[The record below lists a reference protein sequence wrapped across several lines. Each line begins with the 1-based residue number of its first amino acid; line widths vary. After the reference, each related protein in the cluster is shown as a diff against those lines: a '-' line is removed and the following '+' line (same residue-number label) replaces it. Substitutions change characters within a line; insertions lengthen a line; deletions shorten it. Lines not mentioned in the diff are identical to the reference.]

1 MYICIK
7 NADYTKKQERMKAMQ
22 LDGSKTLENL
32 KTAFAGE
39 SQARTKYTIYGE
51 IARKEGYE
59 EIGDIFDQTAANEKA
74 HAELWLSIL
83 SEGIPANTQ
92 KALENAAGGEHYE
105 WTDMYA
111 QFARTAREEG
121 FDNIATLFDMVGA
134 IERDHEAR
142 YRRFIELL
150 SQGKVFTEDGE
161 TVWLCRNCG
170 HIHHGKSAP
179 KICPVCKKPQSY
191 FKRSQCCADKT
202 E

>member
-1 MYICIK
+1 
-7 NADYTKKQERMKAMQ
+7 MQ

-59 EIGDIFDQTAANEKA
+59 QIGDIFDRTAANEKA
-74 HAELWLSIL
+74 HAELWLSIM

-111 QFARTAREEG
+111 SFAETARKEG
-121 FDNIATLFDMVGA
+121 FDNIAVLFDMVGA

-142 YRRFIELL
+142 YRKFIELL

-161 TVWLCRNCG
+161 AVWICRNCG

-179 KICPVCKKPQSY
+179 QICPVCKKPQSY
-191 FKRSQCCADKT
+191 FERQCCSN
-202 E
+202 ENNCE

>member
-1 MYICIK
+1 
-7 NADYTKKQERMKAMQ
+7 MQ

-39 SQARTKYTIYGE
+39 AQARTKYSMYGA

-59 EIGDIFDQTAANEKA
+59 QIGDIFDKTAANEFA

-83 SEGIPANTQ
+83 SEGVPADTQ

-105 WTDMYA
+105 WTEMYA
-111 QFARTAREEG
+111 GFAKTAREEG
-121 FDNIATLFDMVGA
+121 FQNIAALFDLVGS

-142 YRRFIELL
+142 FRRFLELL
-150 SQGKVFTEDGE
+150 QNGQVFTESGE
-161 TVWLCRNCG
+161 TVWVCRNCG
-170 HIHHGKSAP
+170 HLHHGPSAP
-179 KICPVCKKPQSY
+179 QMCPVCKRPQSY
-191 FKRSQCCADKT
+191 FERQCGDR